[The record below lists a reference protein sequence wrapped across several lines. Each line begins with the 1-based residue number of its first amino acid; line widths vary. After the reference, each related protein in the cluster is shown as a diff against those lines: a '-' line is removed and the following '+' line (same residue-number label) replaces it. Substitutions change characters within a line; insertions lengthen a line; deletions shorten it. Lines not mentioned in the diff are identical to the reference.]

1 MPIKNPP
8 MCAHHA
14 TPPEATAP
22 NAPIPSRHCST
33 NQYPKTK
40 KAGTGTKN
48 TKNSIKT
55 RARGNNTAYA
65 PITPL
70 IAPLAPR
77 AGREECRLNNEW
89 ISPDPIPHAA

>member
-14 TPPEATAP
+14 TPPAAAAP
-22 NAPIPSRHCST
+22 NSPIPSRNCST

-40 KAGTGTKN
+40 NAGTGIKN
-48 TKNSIKT
+48 IKNSINT

-70 IAPLAPR
+70 IAPLAPS
-77 AGREECRLNNEW
+77 AGMDECKLE
-89 ISPDPIPHAA
+89 SA